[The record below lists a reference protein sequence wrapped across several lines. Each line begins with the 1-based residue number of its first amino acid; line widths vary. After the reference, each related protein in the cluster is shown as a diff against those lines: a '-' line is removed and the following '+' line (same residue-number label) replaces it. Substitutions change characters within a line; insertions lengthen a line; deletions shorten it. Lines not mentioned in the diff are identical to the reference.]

1 MNIRETLKNLSET
14 EIMVITACLH
24 HCAVLP
30 KEERKRFVKDYGE
43 MVDRNL
49 TKLIGKLL
57 GK

>member
-1 MNIRETLKNLSET
+1 MDIRTVLTNLSEE
-14 EIMVITACLH
+14 EIMVITSCIH

-43 MVDRNL
+43 RTDRNL
-49 TKLIGKLL
+49 TALMGKLL